1 MTQQPPASGEA
12 FRMYVVR
19 SLEHLKTQMDM
30 LVGNGQPGRITAL
43 EDRVGR
49 HEKFVWVVTGGGVI
63 LGWLLHYILV
73 NVMRL
78 PLP

>member
-1 MTQQPPASGEA
+1 MASHMPASGEP

-43 EDRVGR
+43 EQRVGR
-49 HEKFVWVVTGGGVI
+49 HEKFVWVITTGGVL
-63 LGWLLHYILV
+63 LGWLLRYLLV
-73 NVMRL
+73 TLGRI